1 MSLNL
6 GSIGRALER
15 MGLKLEKEAKKEKK
29 PSHKKKKKKKR

>member
-15 MGLKLEKEAKKEKK
+15 MGIKLEKEAKKKAPRK
-29 PSHKKKKKKKR
+29 SRKKRKRK